1 VSTRI
6 LAWSSNL
13 FDRLEARWETLAT
26 QRRVAAGLTIVFLAG
41 MAIIEAK
48 RRGWLPAA
56 LSDSLPDKHFDA
68 ILWAFT
74 LLLLA
79 EVVSLVF
86 ALAKSV
92 ATAVG
97 KQLEIM
103 SLILVRQSFKE
114 LTKFS
119 EPIEWSD
126 TVRDQVL
133 YILSDAFGALA
144 IFAILVLYTRMQ
156 RHQPISSDEAE
167 RTSFIASKKLTA
179 LFLLASLVVIGLNVV
194 WSWHQGQI
202 DGSLFTA
209 LSEDYF
215 EIFYTLLI
223 FADVL
228 MVLISMRYSIAYPVV
243 FRYFGFAV
251 ATVLIRLALT
261 APRFIDAGLGITAA
275 LFAVGLTW
283 IYNIA
288 CEQIR
293 PGPAQP
299 NEESAAVK

>member
-1 VSTRI
+1 VRSL
-6 LAWSSNL
+6 LARSSLL
-13 FDRLEARWETLAT
+13 FDRLEARWEDLAN
-26 QRRVAAGLTIVFLAG
+26 QRLIATGLTVVFLLG
-41 MAIIEAK
+41 VVFIELN
-48 RRGWLPAA
+48 RRGWLPPGIAEHV
-56 LSDSLPDKHFDA
+56 PTKHFDA
-68 ILWAFT
+68 IIWAFT

-79 EVVSLVF
+79 EVISLIF

-114 LTKFS
+114 LSRFP

-126 TVRDQVL
+126 GVRDQVL

-144 IFAILVLYTRMQ
+144 IFAILVIYTLQQ
-156 RHQPISSDEAE
+156 RHQPISRDEGE
-167 RTSFIASKKLTA
+167 RSSFIAAKKLIA
-179 LFLLASLVVIGLNVV
+179 LALLLGLAIIFVHVAASWNAGAISGTLVN
-194 WSWHQGQI
+194 
-202 DGSLFTA
+202 A
-209 LSEDYF
+209 LSTDFF

-228 MVLISMRYSIAYPVV
+228 IVLISMRYSTAYPVV

-261 APRFIDAGLGITAA
+261 APRFIDAALGITAA
-275 LFAVGLTW
+275 VFAVCLTW
-283 IYNIA
+283 VYN
-288 CEQIR
+288 R
-293 PGPAQP
+293 
-299 NEESAAVK
+299 AATSYAGQQSVAD

>member
-1 VSTRI
+1 MSRTL
-6 LAWSSNL
+6 LARSSL
-13 FDRLEARWETLAT
+13 IFDDLESRWENLAT
-26 QRRVAAGLTIVFLAG
+26 QRRVASGLTVVFMVG
-41 MAIIEAK
+41 MVVIEVN
-48 RRGWLPAA
+48 RRGWLPADVA
-56 LSDSLPDKHFDA
+56 PHVPLKHFDA
-68 ILWAFT
+68 IIWAFT

-79 EVVSLVF
+79 EVISLIF

-114 LTKFS
+114 LSKLS

-126 TVRDQVL
+126 AVRDQVL
-133 YILSDAFGALA
+133 FILSDAFGALA
-144 IFAILVLYTRMQ
+144 IFAILVVYVRLQ
-156 RHQPISSDEAE
+156 RHQPISSDAAE
-167 RTSFIASKKLTA
+167 RSSFIAAKKLTA
-179 LFLLASLVVIGLNVV
+179 LALLASLVLIAVHVA
-194 WSWHQGQI
+194 WSWYAGTRAE
-202 DGSLFTA
+202 SLIAAMSTDF
-209 LSEDYF
+209 F

-228 MVLISMRYSIAYPVV
+228 IVLVSMRYTIAYPVV

-275 LFAVGLTW
+275 VFSVGLTW
-283 IYNIA
+283 LYN
-288 CEQIR
+288 Q
-293 PGPAQP
+293 AQM
-299 NEESAAVK
+299 EIEGAGETDET

>member
-1 VSTRI
+1 
-6 LAWSSNL
+6 
-13 FDRLEARWETLAT
+13 
-26 QRRVAAGLTIVFLAG
+26 
-41 MAIIEAK
+41 MAIIEAN
-48 RRGWLPAA
+48 RRGWLPPS
-56 LSDSLPDKHFDA
+56 LSEHLPHKHFEA

-119 EPIEWSD
+119 EPIEWSE
-126 TVRDQVL
+126 TVRNQVL
-133 YILSDAFGALA
+133 YILSDAFGALV
-144 IFAILVLYTRMQ
+144 IFTILVLYTRLQ
-156 RHQPISSDEAE
+156 RHQPISNNDAE
-167 RTSFIASKKLTA
+167 RTSFIAAKKLVA
-179 LFLLASLVVIGLNVV
+179 LVLLASLAVIGIHVAAN
-194 WSWHQGQI
+194 WH
-202 DGSLFTA
+202 DGAISGTLFNA
-209 LSEDYF
+209 FSDDYF

-228 MVLISMRYSIAYPVV
+228 LVLISMRYTIAYPIV

-261 APRFIDAGLGITAA
+261 APRFFDAGLGITAA
-275 LFAVGLTW
+275 IFAVGLTW
-283 IYNIA
+283 VFNLSTTA
-288 CEQIR
+288 NSDHEPR
-293 PGPAQP
+293 DSP
-299 NEESAAVK
+299 

>member
-1 VSTRI
+1 MPMRL
-6 LAWSSNL
+6 LARSSHL
-13 FDRLEARWETLAT
+13 FDRLEARWDTLAT
-26 QRRVAAGLTIVFLAG
+26 QRWVATGLTLVFLFG
-41 MAIIEAK
+41 MTIIEVN
-48 RRGWLPAA
+48 RRGWLPAN
-56 LSDSLPDKHFDA
+56 LSEHLPNKHFDA

-79 EVVSLVF
+79 EVISLIF

-119 EPIEWSD
+119 EPIEWND

-144 IFAILVLYTRMQ
+144 IFAILVLYTRLQ
-156 RHQPISSDEAE
+156 RHQPISSDASD
-167 RTSFIASKKLTA
+167 RSSFVASKKLVS
-179 LFLLASLVVIGLNVV
+179 LSLLGSLVIIGAHVV
-194 WSWHQGQI
+194 WSWQAGVI
-202 DGSLFTA
+202 SGTLFNA
-209 LSEDYF
+209 FSHDYF

-228 MVLISMRYSIAYPVV
+228 IVLISMRYSIAYPIV

-251 ATVLIRLALT
+251 STVLIRLALT

-275 LFAVGLTW
+275 IFAVALTW
-283 IYNIA
+283 TYNYAAIA
-288 CEQIR
+288 PR
-293 PGPAQP
+293 
-299 NEESAAVK
+299 ESAGG

>member
-1 VSTRI
+1 MKARSI
-6 LAWSSNL
+6 LARSSVT
-13 FDRLEARWETLAT
+13 FDRLESKWETLAT
-26 QRRVAAGLTIVFLAG
+26 QKWVATALTLVFLLG
-41 MAIIEAK
+41 VGVIETN
-48 RRGWLPAA
+48 RRGWLPESLAQY
-56 LSDSLPDKHFDA
+56 LPDKHFDA

-79 EVVSLVF
+79 EVVSLIF

-119 EPIEWSD
+119 EPIEWSE

-144 IFAILVLYTRMQ
+144 IFGILVIYTRLQ
-156 RHQPISSDEAE
+156 HHQPITSDAAE
-167 RTSFIASKKLTA
+167 RSSFIAAKQFIA
-179 LFLLASLVVIGLNVV
+179 LMLLGSLVIIGGQVV
-194 WSWHQGQI
+194 LDWSNGATN
-202 DGSLFTA
+202 STLFNA
-209 LSEDYF
+209 FSHDFF

-223 FADVL
+223 FADIL
-228 MVLISMRYSIAYPVV
+228 IVLISMRYSVAYPMV

-261 APRFIDAGLGITAA
+261 APRFVDAGLGITAA
-275 LFAVGLTW
+275 VFAVGLTW
-283 IYNIA
+283 IYN
-288 CEQIR
+288 Q
-293 PGPAQP
+293 
-299 NEESAAVK
+299 SAANLEEDPTA

>member
-1 VSTRI
+1 MTRSI
-6 LAWSSNL
+6 LARSTVI
-13 FDRLEARWETLAT
+13 FDRLESRWEGLAT
-26 QRRVAAGLTIVFLAG
+26 QKRVASLLTVVFLIG
-41 MAIIEAK
+41 MTVIEGN
-48 RRGWLPAA
+48 RRGWFPKTLAEQ
-56 LSDSLPDKHFDA
+56 LPDKHFDA

-79 EVVSLVF
+79 EVVSLIF
-86 ALAKSV
+86 AIARSV
-92 ATAVG
+92 ASAVG

-114 LTKFS
+114 LTEFS

-144 IFAILVLYTRMQ
+144 IFAILVVFARLQ
-156 RHQPISSDEAE
+156 RHRPISNDAGE
-167 RTSFIASKKLTA
+167 RSSFIAAKKLIA
-179 LFLLASLVVIGLNVV
+179 LVLLGSLVIIGGQVFLD
-194 WSWHQGQI
+194 WSNDAT
-202 DGSLFTA
+202 DGTLFNA
-209 LSEDYF
+209 FSHDFF

-228 MVLISMRYSIAYPVV
+228 IVLISMRYSFAYPVV

-261 APRFIDAGLGITAA
+261 APRFVDAGLGITAA
-275 LFAVGLTW
+275 VFAVVLTW
-283 IYNIA
+283 IYNK
-288 CEQIR
+288 
-293 PGPAQP
+293 
-299 NEESAAVK
+299 SAAVYETDPSA